1 MPPGRVATAS
11 FWQLRPEMQT
21 EDARNA
27 VLFQNPGLADRLGAA
42 GRLLGRLEDQQDV
55 ARQRL
60 LRRDEIR
67 QREQHGHMAVVAA
80 GVHPPPSWVE
90 AKGSPVRS
98 QTGSASISLRKATVS
113 LFPKSNHAQTALS
126 HGENTAHGSTA
137 SRRRR

>member
-1 MPPGRVATAS
+1 
-11 FWQLRPEMQT
+11 
-21 EDARNA
+21 
-27 VLFQNPGLADRLGAA
+27 
-42 GRLLGRLEDQQDV
+42 
-55 ARQRL
+55 
-60 LRRDEIR
+60 
-67 QREQHGHMAVVAA
+67 MAIWPSWPQACIL
-80 GVHPPPSWVE
+80 PSWVE